1 MKKNFKQILAALLVA
16 MMLVGVSSITAS
28 ATQSRT
34 DYFNKSYSYS
44 SNPADYIMNIAQAQ
58 IGRTKS
64 QMGYTEA
71 WCADFVGDCA
81 KLAGQEA
88 AIPLYGGCG
97 GLLTKVLNAGG
108 QKVSNRQKGDL
119 VFYYCT
125 VCGCYVHVG
134 LVLDNTYSVE
144 GNFGGKVT
152 KVNGIYRDSNYHST
166 SSGTIVKV
174 YVRPNYN
181 NNTIVDTSAPTI
193 SNPYVSNV
201 SGTQF
206 TINCTLSDDVGVSRV
221 WLNIYGPSGSDGFS
235 VAASNGSFSY
245 TIQTDKYGGSG
256 WYSVHLYA
264 FDTSEKQTRYAF
276 EGIHATSYA
285 NLGDDFYAYIIK
297 YNSWKHLEGS
307 ESLNVQIA
315 ENGNDSCDPKQI
327 WHFVRQSDNSY
338 KIINEYN
345 GKCMDACNWG
355 TENGTKVGTWTDS
368 GVSAQRWY
376 LVQSGNGYKI
386 KASYTDL
393 YLDCCNNS
401 DDAGTKIQLYQN
413 NDTPAQLFNIYKL
426 TNDGTNYAKTWPSP
440 VTVNVTIYSDEI
452 TVSWSESKLNNEFD
466 KREYDLRV
474 FDSNDNVVYS
484 KLKLTETSH
493 TFNLT
498 QSGTYTVSVASV
510 NSKYWECFN
519 FSEKKSF
526 TINKLTICYDCYN
539 GYDTQIDTSK
549 GFYFGDYNR
558 LCTTSNSNQ
567 EMDGTANVY
576 CQTLTE
582 GNTIGEYGLH
592 DFSTFGL
599 IAPPGYR
606 FAGWKS
612 GDNGKIFDETT
623 TTYTATDFVDG
634 IQNNDMHVWL
644 TAQFEPDSYLVK
656 FDATGGSCSAI
667 SKTVTYK
674 SSYGTLPV
682 PIKENYSFD
691 GWYTEPDGGQ
701 KVTAESK
708 VGITSDTTL
717 YAHWKIKTYTITYYL
732 NGGSGL
738 NIFQRTQSKKHD
750 VALTLLT
757 TKPTGKKYNIYYNAN
772 GGEVSLSHSSIAQP
786 FKNWNT
792 KSDGTGK
799 TYEPGTIYQKNEQL
813 SLYAQYSYPQIG
825 SLPTPTRSGYSFDG
839 WYTAANG
846 GIKITETT
854 TVTTDIT
861 LYAHWITNT
870 YTVTYNTNGGSGTI
884 STQTFLRGST
894 TNLSSEEPIGKSF
907 IINYDANGGN
917 VSKLTESVSQ
927 SFVNWN
933 TKPDGSGSSYEVGEA
948 FTANQNTILYAQ
960 YANPILGLIPTPT
973 RIGYVFDGWYT
984 EPDGGKKV
992 SGYTEISE
1000 NLILFAHWTKKST
1013 DRLTVNNVKIEDTIL
1028 IDYKSDYNIIPKID
1042 ADPGSEYTITYE
1054 SYDESIAKVD
1064 GTGKVHGIKKGNTV
1078 VVCTVTDSY
1087 GNVVK
1092 DSCNVNVDYSG
1103 AQWFIIIVL
1112 FGWIWYI

>member
-16 MMLVGVSSITAS
+16 IMLVGVAPI
-28 ATQSRT
+28 AT
-34 DYFNKSYSYS
+34 
-44 SNPADYIMNIAQAQ
+44 
-58 IGRTKS
+58 
-64 QMGYTEA
+64 
-71 WCADFVGDCA
+71 V
-81 KLAGQEA
+81 
-88 AIPLYGGCG
+88 
-97 GLLTKVLNAGG
+97 
-108 QKVSNRQKGDL
+108 KVSAANHTADEAISWLWTVNGKSLDYDGAYGAQCVDLIAYYYAYLGVTTPGGNANKYSTNALPSGWQRFKGGTPQKGDIL
-119 VFYYCT
+119 VYAGGSGNGHVAIYESET
-125 VCGCYVHVG
+125 VTWHQNWSGHYVQRLTGKSYKSLKARDGSPYWGC
-134 LVLDNTYSVE
+134 
-144 GNFGGKVT
+144 
-152 KVNGIYRDSNYHST
+152 I
-166 SSGTIVKV
+166 
-174 YVRPNYN
+174 RPNF
-181 NNTIVDTSAPTI
+181 NTIVDTSAPTI

-206 TINCTLSDDVGVSRV
+206 TINCTLSDDVGISRV
-221 WLNIYGPSGSDGFS
+221 WLNVYGPSGSDGFS

-297 YNSWKHLEGS
+297 YN
-307 ESLNVQIA
+307 
-315 ENGNDSCDPKQI
+315 SCDPKQI

-825 SLPTPTRSGYSFDG
+825 SLPTPTRLGYSFDG